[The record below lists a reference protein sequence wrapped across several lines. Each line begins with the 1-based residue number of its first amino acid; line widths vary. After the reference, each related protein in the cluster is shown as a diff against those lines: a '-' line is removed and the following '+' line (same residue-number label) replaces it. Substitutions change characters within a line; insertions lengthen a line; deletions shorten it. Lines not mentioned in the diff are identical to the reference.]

1 MDPQTVLCPNSACPA
16 SGQVGKGN
24 VGVHSVK
31 ERRYKCHVCG
41 KTFAETK
48 GTLFYRL
55 RTAKDLV
62 VTVVTLLAYG
72 CPVQA
77 VVAAFGLDERTMLSW
92 QARSGKQ
99 CQRVHEHWVE
109 QPRDLGQVQADEIR
123 AKIQGGILWMA
134 MAVQV
139 QTRLWLGGVLST
151 ARDMQLIVALIQK
164 VRHSA
169 LCRPL
174 LFCVDGCPAYVRAIR
189 HVFREPIRN
198 GKRGRRALRPWDG
211 ISIAQVVKQ
220 YAHKHVVAV
229 TRRIVQGTRAQI
241 EALLRTTQGGGLIN
255 TAYIERLNATFRS
268 RITAYAVVRAL
279 IRRGRALARQTT
291 TLHDAMY
298 LVGMVYN
305 FCTYHKSLRVPLY
318 LPNDRRRWL
327 RRTPAIA
334 AGITDHLWTVHELLS
349 FRVPPPPWKP
359 SKRRGRPSNATKA
372 LVAQWCS

>member
-1 MDPQTVLCPNSACPA
+1 
-16 SGQVGKGN
+16 
-24 VGVHSVK
+24 
-31 ERRYKCHVCG
+31 VCG
-41 KTFAETK
+41 KTFAVTK
-48 GTLFYRL
+48 GTVFYRL

-62 VTVVTLLAYG
+62 VIVVTLLAHG
-72 CPVQA
+72 CPLQA
-77 VVAAFGLDERTMLSW
+77 IVAAFGLDERTVLRW
-92 QARSGKQ
+92 QARSGKH
-99 CQRVHEHWVE
+99 CQRVHELLVE

-134 MAVQV
+134 MAIQV

-151 ARDMQLIVALIQK
+151 ARDMQLIIALIQR

-174 LFCVDGCPAYVRAIR
+174 LFCVDGCAAYVRAIR
-189 HVFREPIRN
+189 NVFREPICN
-198 GKRGRRALRPWDG
+198 GKRGHPPLRPWDG
-211 ISIAQVVKQ
+211 IYIAQVVKE

-229 TRRIVQGTRAQI
+229 TRRIIQGTQSHI
-241 EALLRTTQGGGLIN
+241 EALLRATQGGGLIN

-268 RITAYAVVRAL
+268 HVTAL

-298 LVGMVYN
+298 LVGTVYN
-305 FCTYHKSLRVPLY
+305 FCAYHKSLRVPLY

-334 AGITDHLWTVHELLS
+334 AGITGHLWTVHELLS

-359 SKRRGRPSNATKA
+359 PKRRGRPSNATKA